1 MPIVV
6 SRVKLLFVYKLM
18 LDYNV
23 LPISLCLKF
32 GFDNDLH
39 VQNTMVH
46 MYCCGR
52 EGIEFARKMFNEMC
66 KRDSVS

>member
-6 SRVKLLFVYKLM
+6 PRVKLLCMYKLM

-39 VQNTMVH
+39 VPNTIVH
-46 MYCCGR
+46 MYCSGR
-52 EGIEFARKMFNEMC
+52 EWIEFARKVFNEMC